1 MRRIFALLLIM
12 IMVLSLVA
20 CGEKKE
26 EAPVGGEAQQQPKA
40 KDWPSEVVIV
50 SGTTGGTSYYIGA
63 GQAQI
68 LTEAIDGVS
77 FVTEATNAAVTQ
89 NGPLVQGD
97 ASIMGHFVISA
108 LMQAREGTYPGLDAK
123 LDKIYLIQVGN
134 STRPQFITLKE
145 NKINDFSD
153 LKGKKIGV
161 PPVTTVVYVA
171 TMQVL
176 AAYGYEE
183 SDFASITPMAFNDQG
198 DALKDGSIDVA
209 VVAGGFPQAVASDLN
224 SSRDIVMLS
233 ISDEA
238 MAKVLAETPAYN
250 AEIVPAGT
258 YSDVDYDVQVVSIP
272 QSIGCNIDMDEE
284 LVYEITKALNERTDE
299 LAAIHSEGS
308 AWNLENSLAAYKAGA
323 VPFHP
328 GAARYYDE
336 MISAGK

>member
-77 FVTEATNAAVTQ
+77 FVTEATNASVTQ

-171 TMQVL
+171 TMRV
-176 AAYGYEE
+176 
-183 SDFASITPMAFNDQG
+183 
-198 DALKDGSIDVA
+198 
-209 VVAGGFPQAVASDLN
+209 
-224 SSRDIVMLS
+224 
-233 ISDEA
+233 
-238 MAKVLAETPAYN
+238 
-250 AEIVPAGT
+250 
-258 YSDVDYDVQVVSIP
+258 
-272 QSIGCNIDMDEE
+272 
-284 LVYEITKALNERTDE
+284 
-299 LAAIHSEGS
+299 
-308 AWNLENSLAAYKAGA
+308 
-323 VPFHP
+323 
-328 GAARYYDE
+328 
-336 MISAGK
+336 